1 MSSALV
7 GALALASGCDR
18 KSTNNPEPA
27 AQSQAPV
34 STMSE
39 QDRTLATSRLY
50 MLGEQ
55 YFDRGDYVNAVA
67 MWRQVFLLI
76 PSGPEGDH
84 LRHQLV
90 ARMGYGL
97 LHAHA
102 QSGNAE
108 TLNWG
113 VQMLERYVAKHEALF
128 PEDVEARGEIYEL
141 IGEMGLALE
150 RGAEG
155 GIASGE
161 LVEPEEIERE
171 FVELGR
177 TQAPAPA
184 DHAGE
189 QVDEEGLRREVLV
202 KKTSRLATMDDP
214 RVRSYLRSGSPL
226 GNSLLAGGDS
236 PYNPTRPLVRA
247 GTSRVRSYAAARD
260 QRLARRQ
267 IRELV
272 RQVRPR
278 LEQCYA
284 EALTRAPV
292 LVSKIDLAVTFDEA
306 GNVADSSV
314 ADGRVVDAAGNACVV
329 WAVMEARPA
338 LPEEALA
345 SAVTVELPVTFFLQ
359 FSSGPRP
366 DTFAPTGGWLDGG
379 SANPGEAIQQYN
391 GARMTRGD
399 RAASVGEKQR

>member
-1 MSSALV
+1 MFV
-7 GALALASGCDR
+7 GGCER
-18 KSTNNPEPA
+18 KSTETPEPT
-27 AQSQAPV
+27 AQAKASASQ
-34 STMSE
+34 MSE

-50 MLGEQ
+50 LLGEQ
-55 YFDRGDYVNAVA
+55 YFDRGDYVDAVA

-102 QSGNAE
+102 KSGDPQ

-128 PEDVEARGEIYEL
+128 PDGVEARGEIYEL
-141 IGEMGLALE
+141 IGEMELALE
-150 RGAEG
+150 RGAAGDGGIEG
-155 GIASGE
+155 GGIVA
-161 LVEPEEIERE
+161 PDEIEQE

-177 TQAPAPA
+177 TQQAA

-189 QVDEEGLRREVLV
+189 VVDESGLRREVVV
-202 KKTSRLATMDDP
+202 KKQSRFATMEDP

-226 GNSLLAGGDS
+226 GDSLLAGGDS

-247 GTSRVRSYAAARD
+247 GASRVRSDAGAKD

-267 IRELV
+267 MRELV
-272 RQVRPR
+272 RHVRPR

-306 GNVADSSV
+306 GNVADTSV

-329 WAVMEARPA
+329 WAVMEARPR

-345 SAVTVELPVTFFLQ
+345 AAVTVELPVTFFLQ

-366 DTFAPTGGWLDGG
+366 DSYALPQGFLDGG
-379 SANPGEAIQQYN
+379 SANPGGAIQQYN

-399 RAASVGEKQR
+399 QSAGVGELQR